1 MKVCDLMPYIYDKV
15 KIYVVDSDDLN
26 TIYEGLLNNAPD
38 DILNRKVDVIGAMK
52 NIVDIGV
59 KDEDD

>member
-26 TIYEGLLNNAPD
+26 TIYEGFLNNAPD
-38 DILNRKVDVIGAMK
+38 DILNRKVDVIGTTK
-52 NIVDIGV
+52 NVMDIGV